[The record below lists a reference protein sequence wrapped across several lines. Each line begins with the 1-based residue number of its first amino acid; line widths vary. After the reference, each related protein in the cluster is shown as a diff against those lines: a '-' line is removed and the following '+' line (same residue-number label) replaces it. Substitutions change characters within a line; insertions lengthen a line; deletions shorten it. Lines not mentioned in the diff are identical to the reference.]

1 MELVCQRCLEPVTQQ
16 IADKIEIALIE
27 SESMEGLVPEGFEPV
42 VLDEARLMPAQLIED
57 ELIISIPL
65 VPKHARVDDCGS
77 LARLLTEGESS
88 E

>member
-1 MELVCQRCLEPVTQQ
+1 
-16 IADKIEIALIE
+16 
-27 SESMEGLVPEGFEPV
+27 
-42 VLDEARLMPAQLIED
+42 MPAQLIED